1 MTSWSQISSPPQ
13 AFLSH
18 VLAQGPPANDCT
30 TLRKSQILSNV
41 GQSLHGPHSPCPSP
55 PPWVCL
61 PQVFTYTTVPL
72 PSRTAFSCFSPVYQ
86 IHPPLRSMFS
96 LVSPMPAMTPGV
108 SMPGFSKHLSTQST
122 DIYWYAFSI
131 KLQKSHLKWDLVTAK
146 WLVHISR
153 SPQWGPTFGLLSLK
167 LYLCFSVIL
176 LTLPCS
182 VSWLHPYS
190 DRKMETELIL
200 EAEDWILPEVSRKLL
215 IGLIWVA
222 YLVSRPGHQQ
232 ARITPWNDSV
242 DLPQKC
248 E

>member
-1 MTSWSQISSPPQ
+1 MVTDLFTTWGISESCASTGSTCKWLHHLEKITDPLKCRAVAPWSPLSLSLPTPLSVSTSGLYIHHGTPSFQDSL
-13 AFLSH
+13 FL
-18 VLAQGPPANDCT
+18 LFT
-30 TLRKSQILSNV
+30 
-41 GQSLHGPHSPCPSP
+41 
-55 PPWVCL
+55 CL
-61 PQVFTYTTVPL
+61 PDS
-72 PSRTAFSCFSPVYQ
+72 PS
-86 IHPPLRSMFS
+86 LRSMFS

-131 KLQKSHLKWDLVTAK
+131 KLQKSHLQWDLVTAK

-153 SPQWGPTFGLLSLK
+153 SPQWGPTFGLLSLE

-190 DRKMETELIL
+190 DRKMETDLIL
-200 EAEDWILPEVSRKLL
+200 EEDWILPEVSRKLL

-232 ARITPWNDSV
+232 ARITPW
-242 DLPQKC
+242 
-248 E
+248 

>member
-1 MTSWSQISSPPQ
+1 MVTDLFTTSGISESCASTGSTCKWLHHLEKITDPLKCRAVAPWSP
-13 AFLSH
+13 LS
-18 VLAQGPPANDCT
+18 
-30 TLRKSQILSNV
+30 LS
-41 GQSLHGPHSPCPSP
+41 LP

-72 PSRTAFSCFSPVYQ
+72 PSRTAFSCSSPVYQ

-153 SPQWGPTFGLLSLK
+153 SPQWGPMFGLLSL
-167 LYLCFSVIL
+167 
-176 LTLPCS
+176 
-182 VSWLHPYS
+182 
-190 DRKMETELIL
+190 EL
-200 EAEDWILPEVSRKLL
+200 
-215 IGLIWVA
+215 
-222 YLVSRPGHQQ
+222 
-232 ARITPWNDSV
+232 
-242 DLPQKC
+242 
-248 E
+248 